1 MMVVNRQCCRPE
13 QLEMLLEGQLTDHE
27 EITLVR
33 HLDTCAMCR
42 KQLESLAGDID
53 DWSDVRES
61 LRTGQPVLR
70 RAVGTGEDSPTDA
83 MLDQVPAEAPGDHR
97 PPLDFLAPTDDP
109 AMLGRLGTYEVI
121 GVIGYGGM
129 GIVLKA
135 FDRALSRNV
144 AIKVLAPQLAIS
156 ASARRRFAREAQA
169 AAAVVHE
176 HVVAIHAVAEAGGLP
191 YLVMPYVSGKSLQ
204 QRIDET
210 GPLAVPEILRI
221 GMQTAAGLAAA
232 HAQGLVH
239 RDIKPANILLENG
252 VERVMITDFGLARTV
267 DDASLTRSGVIAG
280 TPRYMAPEQA
290 QGEGVDHRADLFSLG
305 SVIYAMCTGR
315 PPFRAETAMAVLRRI
330 CEEQPRPVR
339 EINPDIPDWLVE
351 IVERLHEKDPGVRF
365 QTAAEVAELLG
376 QHLAHLQQPT
386 SVPRPPRLAGR
397 RRAARQ
403 KKRPVGHRTVVAAV
417 LGLTVGAGLTG
428 LVGIGYLSGLFSAVP
443 DPSSAR
449 RVDQSGVNSPGDRG
463 RPLSAT
469 GRAYDGPNEQQWDEE
484 VARIQ
489 QRIHDIESG
498 WYQTNDVPP
507 TESWSESVRDIGHR
521 LDGLQ
526 RELSGGDL

>member
-1 MMVVNRQCCRPE
+1 MVANRLCRRPQ
-13 QLEMLLEGQLTDHE
+13 QLRKLLDNRLTADE
-27 EITLVR
+27 ETSLVK
-33 HLDTCAMCR
+33 HLDTCAACR
-42 KQLESLAGDID
+42 GRLESLAGDAD
-53 DWSDVRES
+53 DWSDVGEF
-61 LRTGQPVLR
+61 LRAGRPDHLE
-70 RAVGTGEDSPTDA
+70 AAGIEEDGPGGATGEPLPD
-83 MLDQVPAEAPGDHR
+83 VPGD
-97 PPLDFLAPTDDP
+97 PKPLLEFLAPTDDP
-109 AMLGRLGTYEVI
+109 AMLGRLGTYEVA

-135 FDRALSRNV
+135 FDRALNRNV

-191 YLVMPYVSGKSLQ
+191 YLVMPYVAGNSLQ
-204 QRIDET
+204 QRLDRT

-221 GMQTAAGLAAA
+221 AMQTAAGLAAA

-239 RDIKPANILLENG
+239 RDVKPANVLLENG

-290 QGEGVDHRADLFSLG
+290 QGDGVDHRADLFSLG

-330 CEEQPRPVR
+330 CQEQPRPIR
-339 EINPDIPDWLVE
+339 QINPEIPDWLAE
-351 IVERLHEKDPGVRF
+351 IVEKLHEKDPALRF

-376 QHLAHLQQPT
+376 QHLAHLQRPT

-397 RRAARQ
+397 RRSARA
-403 KKRPVGHRTVVAAV
+403 KKRPPQRRPVAAAV
-417 LGLTVGAGLTG
+417 LGLTVGAGLTA
-428 LVGIGYLSGLFSAVP
+428 LVGIGYFGGLFSAVP
-443 DPSSAR
+443 
-449 RVDQSGVNSPGDRG
+449 VSPDDRG
-463 RPLSAT
+463 RLPAAAARAT
-469 GRAYDGPNEQQWDEE
+469 YDGPNDQQWDEE
-484 VARIQ
+484 VAAIRQ
-489 QRIHDIESG
+489 TTDEIERA
-498 WYQTNDVPP
+498 WYRAVDFPP
-507 TESWSESVRDIGHR
+507 AEPWSESVGQVMRR
-521 LDGLQ
+521 LDRLEQ
-526 RELSGGDL
+526 ELSDRDM